1 MKPTGER
8 VPKQFGR
15 MAFGGDPARYH
26 DARPGYPDWVFDVL
40 RSRCRLGRG
49 AAAFEIGAGT
59 GTATQRLLDIG
70 VDPLVAIEPDPRLAD
85 FLRANNPDAALKL
98 IVAPFEEVELPEG
111 QFDVGLSATA
121 FHWLDEDVALLKI
134 ACLLRPGGWWAAVW
148 NDLGDDRRR
157 DPFHEATMELLAG
170 PASQAA
176 GEKGATFATDARS
189 RISALRRSRA
199 FDRVDHLESSWTI
212 DLDAA
217 QTVSLYSTFS
227 NVNIRPDRE
236 AVLVELGRIA
246 RDQFDNRVTRNVV
259 TSLYIARRTAAFGN
273 SQVSSQ

>member
-1 MKPTGER
+1 MEPTGER
-8 VPKQFGR
+8 VPKQWGR
-15 MAFGGDPARYH
+15 VAFGDDPARYH
-26 DARPGYPDWVFDVL
+26 GARPAYPDWVFAVL
-40 RSRCRLGRG
+40 RSRCGLRRG

-98 IVAPFEEVELPEG
+98 IVAPFEEVEVGEG
-111 QFDVGLSATA
+111 RFDLGLSATA
-121 FHWLDEDVALLKI
+121 FHWLDEDLALAKI
-134 ACLLRPGGWWAAVW
+134 ARLLRPGGWWAAVW
-148 NDLGDDRRR
+148 NDLGDDRRP
-157 DPFHEATMELLAG
+157 DPFHEATMDLLAG

-176 GEKGATFATDARS
+176 GEKGSTFATDASS
-189 RISALRRSRA
+189 RIAALHRSGA
-199 FDRVDHLESSWTI
+199 FDSVDYLESSWTI

-227 NVNIRPDRE
+227 NVNARPDRE
-236 AVLVELGRIA
+236 TVLIELGRIA

-259 TSLYIARRTAAFGN
+259 TSLYVARRTAVFG
-273 SQVSSQ
+273 SGEVSSQ